1 MLSSLATRK
10 IVLPANTYLTWLTW
24 LCPHDTWIRPPRSCL
39 LKFRPGNSP
48 GDWVSAGCQLAVR
61 WCCAQP
67 VKSSKK
73 TILLFTRET
82 SRPQVLK
89 KYTSRL
95 FSLIPRVHTVFVF
108 VYRCVFGHNLFPT
121 SIHPTVNKVNH
132 RAFITT
138 KDKRVSTKLTHIT
151 VVF

>member
-1 MLSSLATRK
+1 MTSEYVPITSLFMEVQRWWQHHRPMRRCRLPVCFGGTASGETVSCTAGKVIRK
-10 IVLPANTYLTWLTW
+10 PI
-24 LCPHDTWIRPPRSCL
+24 H
-39 LKFRPGNSP
+39 
-48 GDWVSAGCQLAVR
+48 
-61 WCCAQP
+61 
-67 VKSSKK
+67 
-73 TILLFTRET
+73 LFTGET
-82 SRPQVLK
+82 SGPQVLK

-121 SIHPTVNKVNH
+121 SVHPTVNKVYH